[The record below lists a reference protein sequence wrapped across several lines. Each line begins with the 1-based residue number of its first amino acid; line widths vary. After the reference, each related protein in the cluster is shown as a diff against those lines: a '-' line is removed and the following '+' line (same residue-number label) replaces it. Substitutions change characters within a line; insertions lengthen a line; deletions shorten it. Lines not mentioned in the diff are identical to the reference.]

1 MSLKTLFFTLALGAT
16 TIVASSSLRT
26 NAAGQI
32 YKLVTSGKSCAAAG
46 LIAITDPTECKNA
59 NNNVNNPMTY
69 DIIDLQMMNAK
80 DSNMK
85 LFDRHDEPH
94 GCLRNC
100 WHGTCTRLD
109 LNARKAESTT
119 ESCSTKLK
127 CLCKTKP
134 TTHKFVKLPKN
145 TNCLEGS
152 DITEESECKEAIQ
165 DLGLKENS
173 WWTGN
178 HGNIPAG
185 CTWRDYDH
193 HNAHWNAYT
202 SGPGKPRN
210 DLHPICLFKTQADHS
225 TVAANFD
232 VAADFDCTS
241 MSLEKIQS
249 CASCGKLAHGL
260 NVETRDEYFELGMK
274 NCLGCKDYMYCMYKG
289 IHSLV
294 TVKST
299 VVGAQGDGAAA
310 AAAAAAK
317 AEAAAKAKAEATA
330 IKAAKAA
337 AAAAAAKA
345 EAAAIK
351 AAKVEAAKVEAAR
364 VEAAKVEA
372 AKVEA
377 AKVEAAKVEA
387 AAKAKAEAAAPKNYV
402 NRGSKHC
409 KDMGGE
415 KANVGKFNFVNRACT
430 FGPSNCP
437 KGIQSYTYYTTFA
450 DCKKVCDSRSDCVG
464 IDHAGSASSG
474 HGGGQQCYLTLRGKC
489 KTGFTY
495 SGAWRHYEVV

>member
-1 MSLKTLFFTLALGAT
+1 MG
-16 TIVASSSLRT
+16 SSLRT
-26 NAAGQI
+26 NAAGQS
-32 YKLVTSGKSCAAAG
+32 YRLVTSG
-46 LIAITDPTECKNA
+46 
-59 NNNVNNPMTY
+59 
-69 DIIDLQMMNAK
+69 
-80 DSNMK
+80 
-85 LFDRHDEPH
+85 
-94 GCLRNC
+94 
-100 WHGTCTRLD
+100 
-109 LNARKAESTT
+109 
-119 ESCSTKLK
+119 
-127 CLCKTKP
+127 KP

-210 DLHPICLFKTQADHS
+210 DLHPICLFKTQAEIQAADKERVSALIKQHS

-232 VAADFDCTS
+232 VSANFDCTS

-337 AAAAAAKA
+337 A
-345 EAAAIK
+345 E
-351 AAKVEAAKVEAAR
+351 AAKVEAAKVEP
-364 VEAAKVEA
+364 AKVEA

-387 AAKAKAEAAAPKNYV
+387 A
-402 NRGSKHC
+402 
-409 KDMGGE
+409 
-415 KANVGKFNFVNRACT
+415 
-430 FGPSNCP
+430 
-437 KGIQSYTYYTTFA
+437 
-450 DCKKVCDSRSDCVG
+450 
-464 IDHAGSASSG
+464 
-474 HGGGQQCYLTLRGKC
+474 
-489 KTGFTY
+489 
-495 SGAWRHYEVV
+495 

>member
-16 TIVASSSLRT
+16 TIVASSSL
-26 NAAGQI
+26 NPAQS

-46 LIAITDPTECKNA
+46 LIAITDQTECKNA

-80 DSNMK
+80 DSNIK

-109 LNARKAESTT
+109 LNSRKAELTT
-119 ESCSTKLK
+119 QSCSTKLK

-210 DLHPICLFKTQADHS
+210 DLHPICLFKTQAEIQAAKQKVIESENARKAAEQQRVEAEQQRVEAQKALQAAEAERKLQAEQAEQAERDAIAADKERVSALLIKHHS

-232 VAADFDCTS
+232 FAANFDCTS

-249 CASCGKLAHGL
+249 CASCGKLSYGL
-260 NVETRDEYFELGMK
+260 NVETRDEYFELGIK

-289 IHSLV
+289 I
-294 TVKST
+294 
-299 VVGAQGDGAAA
+299 
-310 AAAAAAK
+310 
-317 AEAAAKAKAEATA
+317 
-330 IKAAKAA
+330 
-337 AAAAAAKA
+337 
-345 EAAAIK
+345 
-351 AAKVEAAKVEAAR
+351 
-364 VEAAKVEA
+364 
-372 AKVEA
+372 
-377 AKVEAAKVEA
+377 
-387 AAKAKAEAAAPKNYV
+387 
-402 NRGSKHC
+402 
-409 KDMGGE
+409 
-415 KANVGKFNFVNRACT
+415 
-430 FGPSNCP
+430 
-437 KGIQSYTYYTTFA
+437 TT
-450 DCKKVCDSRSDCVG
+450 K
-464 IDHAGSASSG
+464 
-474 HGGGQQCYLTLRGKC
+474 
-489 KTGFTY
+489 
-495 SGAWRHYEVV
+495 

>member
-1 MSLKTLFFTLALGAT
+1 MG
-16 TIVASSSLRT
+16 SSLRT
-26 NAAGQI
+26 NAAGQS
-32 YKLVTSGKSCAAAG
+32 YRLVTSG
-46 LIAITDPTECKNA
+46 
-59 NNNVNNPMTY
+59 
-69 DIIDLQMMNAK
+69 
-80 DSNMK
+80 
-85 LFDRHDEPH
+85 
-94 GCLRNC
+94 
-100 WHGTCTRLD
+100 
-109 LNARKAESTT
+109 
-119 ESCSTKLK
+119 
-127 CLCKTKP
+127 KP

-210 DLHPICLFKTQADHS
+210 DLHPICLFKTQAEIQAADKERVSALIKQHS

-232 VAADFDCTS
+232 VSANFDCTS

-317 AEAAAKAKAEATA
+317 AEAAA
-330 IKAAKAA
+330 
-337 AAAAAAKA
+337 
-345 EAAAIK
+345 IK

-364 VEAAKVEA
+364 
-372 AKVEA
+372 
-377 AKVEAAKVEA
+377 VEAAKVEA

-415 KANVGKFNFVNRACT
+415 KPNVGKFNFVNRACT

-437 KGIQSYTYYTTFA
+437 KGIQSYTYFTTFA

-489 KTGFTY
+489 KRFTY